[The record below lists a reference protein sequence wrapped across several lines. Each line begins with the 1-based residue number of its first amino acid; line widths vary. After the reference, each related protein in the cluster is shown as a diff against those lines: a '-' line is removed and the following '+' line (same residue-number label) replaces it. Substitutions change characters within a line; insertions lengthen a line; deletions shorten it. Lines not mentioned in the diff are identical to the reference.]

1 MEKKK
6 TNTKLIL
13 KGIGAFLIYFLIS
26 KFAAIPFYLLGV
38 DLETVPTII
47 KCLYNII
54 IQLIVILLIFLLF
67 KDYIIKSFNDF
78 KENHNKYFKTYFKY
92 WFVLL
97 GLMALSNGL
106 IMLIDSSATAKNQD
120 AVNELFKELPVYTFI
135 LSVFLAPVVEELA
148 FRLSFRAIFKNK
160 YLFIFFSGILF
171 GSFHV
176 IGSFTN
182 AIDLLYII
190 PYSVPGWIFAYT
202 LQKSDNIFVPMS
214 LHFLHNGILMS
225 IQVFILLFGI
235 SV

>member
-26 KFAAIPFYLLGV
+26 EFAAIPFYLLGV
-38 DLETVPTII
+38 DLETVSTII
-47 KCLYNII
+47 KCIYTII
-54 IQLIVILLIFLLF
+54 IQLIIILLIFLLF
-67 KDYIIKSFNDF
+67 RDYIIKSFNDF

-106 IMLIDSSATAKNQD
+106 IMLIDPSATAKNQD
-120 AVNELFKELPVYTFI
+120 AVNELFKQLPVYTFI

-176 IGSFTN
+176 IGSFEN

-235 SV
+235 AV

>member
-13 KGIGAFLIYFLIS
+13 KGVGAFLIYFLIS
-26 KFAAIPFYLLGV
+26 EFAAIPFYLLGI

-47 KCLYNII
+47 KCLYTVI
-54 IQLIVILLIFLLF
+54 IQLIIILSIFLLF

-78 KENHNKYFKTYFKY
+78 KQNHKKYFKTYFKY

-97 GLMALSNGL
+97 GLMALSNGI

-120 AVNELFKELPVYTFI
+120 AVNDLFRDLPVYTFI

-176 IGSFTN
+176 IGSFEN

-190 PYSVPGWIFAYT
+190 PYSIPGWIFAYT

-235 SV
+235 AI

>member
-1 MEKKK
+1 
-6 TNTKLIL
+6 
-13 KGIGAFLIYFLIS
+13 
-26 KFAAIPFYLLGV
+26 
-38 DLETVPTII
+38 
-47 KCLYNII
+47 
-54 IQLIVILLIFLLF
+54 
-67 KDYIIKSFNDF
+67 
-78 KENHNKYFKTYFKY
+78 
-92 WFVLL
+92 
-97 GLMALSNGL
+97 MALSNGI

-120 AVNELFKELPVYTFI
+120 AVNELFRELPVYTFI

-176 IGSFTN
+176 IGSFEN

-190 PYSVPGWIFAYT
+190 PYSIPGWIFAYT

-235 SV
+235 AI

>member
-26 KFAAIPFYLLGV
+26 EFAAIPFYLLGV
-38 DLETVPTII
+38 DLETVSTII
-47 KCLYNII
+47 KCIYTII
-54 IQLIVILLIFLLF
+54 IQLIIILLIFLLF
-67 KDYIIKSFNDF
+67 RDYIIKSFNDF

-106 IMLIDSSATAKNQD
+106 IMLIDPSATAKNQD
-120 AVNELFKELPVYTFI
+120 AVNELFKQLPVYTFI

-176 IGSFTN
+176 IGSFEN

-235 SV
+235 TV

>member
-26 KFAAIPFYLLGV
+26 QFAAIPFYLLGI
-38 DLETVPTII
+38 DLETIPTII
-47 KCLYNII
+47 KCIYTII
-54 IQLIVILLIFLLF
+54 IELIIILLIFLLF
-67 KDYIIKSFNDF
+67 KDYIIKCFNDF
-78 KENHNKYFKTYFKY
+78 KENHKKYFKIYFKY
-92 WFVLL
+92 WFIIL

-106 IMLIDSSATAKNQD
+106 IMLIDSSATANNQN
-120 AVNELFKELPVYTFI
+120 AVNELFKQLPVYTFV
-135 LSVFLAPVVEELA
+135 LSVFLAPIIEEFA
-148 FRLSFRAIFKNK
+148 FRLSFRAVFKNK

-171 GSFHV
+171 GAFHV
-176 IGSFTN
+176 IGSFEN
-182 AIDLLYII
+182 LVDLLYII
-190 PYSVPGWIFAYT
+190 PYSIPGWIFAYT

-235 SV
+235 GV

>member
-26 KFAAIPFYLLGV
+26 QFAAIPFYLLGV
-38 DLETVPTII
+38 DLETVSTII
-47 KCLYNII
+47 KCIYTITIELII
-54 IQLIVILLIFLLF
+54 ILSIFLLF
-67 KDYIIKSFNDF
+67 KDYIIRSFNDF
-78 KENHNKYFKTYFKY
+78 KENHKKYFKIYFKY

-97 GLMALSNGL
+97 GLMALSNGI
-106 IMLIDSSATAKNQD
+106 IMLINSGATAKNQD
-120 AVNELFKELPVYTFI
+120 AVNQLFKELPVYTFI
-135 LSVFLAPVVEELA
+135 LSVFLAPIIEEFA

-171 GSFHV
+171 GLFHV